1 MTAGGGARGCYA
13 FDTMTSSADPVL
25 VIVPA
30 WNEERNVG
38 TTVREILRAGEGYDV
53 AVIDDGSTD
62 ATARVAREAGAIVLS
77 LPFNCGVGGAMRTGF
92 TYAQRHGYRRAIQV
106 DADGQHN
113 PSDIDRVLAGL
124 EHADISIGA
133 RFSDVGDY
141 EVRGPRR
148 WAMVFLA
155 SVLSRV
161 AHTRLTDVTSGFRA
175 AGPRAIDQYVSYYP
189 AEYLGD
195 TLDSLVAACHA
206 GLTVTQVPVAMR
218 PRVHGRPSQGP
229 IGSTVYL
236 LRSVFALSLAVMRRA
251 RPDRRSIADGSAA

>member
-1 MTAGGGARGCYA
+1 MTV
-13 FDTMTSSADPVL
+13 DPDSVL

-30 WNEERNVG
+30 WNEEGNVG
-38 TTVREILRAGEGYDV
+38 DTVREIVAADPRYHV

-62 ATARVAREAGAIVLS
+62 ATADAARAAGATVLS
-77 LPFNCGVGGAMRTGF
+77 LPFNLGVGGAMRTGF
-92 TYAQRHGYRRAIQV
+92 TYALREGYRRAIQV

-113 PSDIDRVLAGL
+113 PADIEKVLGGL
-124 EHADISIGA
+124 QIADISIGA

-141 EVRGPRR
+141 EVKGPRK
-148 WAMVFLA
+148 WAMRVLA

-161 AHTRLTDVTSGFRA
+161 AKTRLTDVTSGFRA
-175 AGPRAIDQYVSYYP
+175 AGERAIRQYVRYYP

-218 PRVHGRPSQGP
+218 PRRHGRPSQGP
-229 IGSTVYL
+229 IGSAIYL
-236 LRSVFALSLAVMRRA
+236 LRSVFALQLAIMRR
-251 RPDRRSIADGSAA
+251 PGMTNADAGGPA